1 MDLRSLQCSIFARAL
16 LWRGGTVAGDWL
28 QEGISETRGIT
39 YPLWRE
45 RGSMVEGDFKSTAP
59 LANRISC
66 RLELPFNKALGTPNK
81 TESPT
86 TANYSQQQ
94 TNPIFISHLHSFLSC
109 ITINGGG
116 VVAQTVPVVPHNSFW
131 IVSAI
136 N

>member
-59 LANRISC
+59 LANRIPC

-81 TESPT
+81 IGR
-86 TANYSQQQ
+86 A
-94 TNPIFISHLHSFLSC
+94 H
-109 ITINGGG
+109 
-116 VVAQTVPVVPHNSFW
+116 V
-131 IVSAI
+131 
-136 N
+136 